1 MSNPVQSLSPEPPS
15 DDKELG
21 LAERRGHGGNAEA
34 GLLLPPEQTIAEP
47 PSLVVAGIWMTVNTL
62 ATVGI
67 VFTNKAIFLDSSWR
81 LSQLTFASF
90 HFFVT
95 WVTLFALSRPR
106 LGYFTPRRASIRHL
120 LPLAVAMCLNVIL
133 PNLSLAFSSV
143 TFYQVARILLTP
155 MVALMNYVLYGATLP
170 SLAIVTLVPA
180 CLGVGMVS
188 YYDSL
193 PIADASI
200 KSTSPLGVVFA
211 FVGIFASSLYTVWI
225 ASYHRTLKM
234 SSMQLLYNQAPIA
247 SLMLLYI
254 IPFLDAFPDWAHIST
269 SRWMM
274 IALVRQPPP
283 PPPPSYYD
291 SLPIADASIKS
302 TSPLGVVFAFV
313 GIFASSL
320 YTVWIASY
328 HRTLKMSSM
337 QLLYN
342 QAPIASLMLLYIIPF
357 LDAFPDWAHISTSRW
372 MMIALSG
379 LFASLINISQFFIV
393 AQTGP
398 VSSTV
403 VGHVKTCTIVC
414 IGWIM
419 SGRATGDRALVG
431 VFLAIA
437 AIIA

>member
-1 MSNPVQSLSPEPPS
+1 MSKRFQPLTPEPPS
-15 DDKELG
+15 REKDLERPDD
-21 LAERRGHGGNAEA
+21 AET
-34 GLLLPPEQTIAEP
+34 GLLRQTPADP
-47 PSLVVAGIWMTVNTL
+47 PSLIVAAVWMTVNTL

-95 WVTLFALSRPR
+95 WITLFALSRPTFA
-106 LGYFTPRRASIRHL
+106 YFTPRRASIHSL
-120 LPLAVAMCLNVIL
+120 LPLAVAMCLNVVL

-143 TFYQVARILLTP
+143 TFYQLARILLTP
-155 MVALMNYVLYGATLP
+155 TVALINYILYGATLP
-170 SLAIVTLVPA
+170 PLAIATLVPA

-193 PIADASI
+193 PAADASI
-200 KSTSPLGVVFA
+200 KTTSPLGVIFA
-211 FVGIFASSLYTVWI
+211 FVGIVASSLYTVWI
-225 ASYHRTLKM
+225 ASHHRTLQM

-247 SLMLLYI
+247 SFILLYI
-254 IPFLDAFPDWAHIST
+254 IPFLDTFPDWMHVSA

-274 IALVRQPPP
+274 I
-283 PPPPSYYD
+283 
-291 SLPIADASIKS
+291 
-302 TSPLGVVFAFV
+302 G
-313 GIFASSL
+313 
-320 YTVWIASY
+320 
-328 HRTLKMSSM
+328 
-337 QLLYN
+337 
-342 QAPIASLMLLYIIPF
+342 
-357 LDAFPDWAHISTSRW
+357 
-372 MMIALSG
+372 LSG

-403 VGHVKTCTIVC
+403 VGHVKTCSIVC

-419 SGRATGDRALVG
+419 SGRATSDRALVG

-437 AIIA
+437 AIIT

>member
-1 MSNPVQSLSPEPPS
+1 MQ
-15 DDKELG
+15 
-21 LAERRGHGGNAEA
+21 
-34 GLLLPPEQTIAEP
+34 
-47 PSLVVAGIWMTVNTL
+47 
-62 ATVGI
+62 

-193 PIADASI
+193 PIGDASI

-283 PPPPSYYD
+283 PPPSKCRQA
-291 SLPIADASIKS
+291 L
-302 TSPLGVVFAFV
+302 T
-313 GIFASSL
+313 ASSPGSLLPLSTYRSSSLWPRLVL
-320 YTVWIASY
+320 Y
-328 HRTLKMSSM
+328 R
-337 QLLYN
+337 
-342 QAPIASLMLLYIIPF
+342 APSL
-357 LDAFPDWAHISTSRW
+357 DTSRPVP
-372 MMIALSG
+372 LC
-379 LFASLINISQFFIV
+379 ASAGSCRAAPQ
-393 AQTGP
+393 ATGP
-398 VSSTV
+398 SLEFFLPLPPLLRELPCPSSAFAAHTAQILH
-403 VGHVKTCTIVC
+403 GN
-414 IGWIM
+414 
-419 SGRATGDRALVG
+419 ATAQYP
-431 VFLAIA
+431 
-437 AIIA
+437 

>member
-274 IALVRQPPP
+274 IAL
-283 PPPPSYYD
+283 
-291 SLPIADASIKS
+291 
-302 TSPLGVVFAFV
+302 
-313 GIFASSL
+313 
-320 YTVWIASY
+320 
-328 HRTLKMSSM
+328 
-337 QLLYN
+337 
-342 QAPIASLMLLYIIPF
+342 
-357 LDAFPDWAHISTSRW
+357 
-372 MMIALSG
+372 SG

-437 AIIA
+437 AIIAYSMVMLQHNTRKPG